1 MTDALHAIVT
11 VCLVY
16 LSVTYAISL
25 LMLAAS
31 LAEHA
36 YRIRRDLSASDETV
50 LESSFA
56 IPVSVLA
63 PVYNESGII
72 VHVVETLLAQE
83 YPQHEI
89 IVVNDGSTDDT
100 MAVISR
106 AFELE
111 PRSVFYRRVLDTAQV
126 RCTYVSR
133 RHPNLIVVDKD
144 NGGKADALNCGVNL
158 ARYRYVCTIDGDTL
172 YERDALAN
180 GMRAAQQNPAQV
192 IGVTSAVAIR
202 RDPEAGR
209 HAPAGARRIDL
220 DPLTNFQLLEFFR
233 SFLTTRMG
241 AGRWGF
247 MLCASGAFA
256 IWRRD
261 VLVELCGFASR
272 FTCEDIE
279 LTFRAHESFR
289 RHNKP
294 YRILALGS
302 IAGTT
307 ESPPTIRALLLQ
319 RARWQRVIVETVW
332 AYRYMLFNPKY
343 GSVGMVGVPYYV
355 ASEIAAPFFQALA
368 LAALAIAGVTGQ
380 LDARALQLLLVL
392 ALGNGILSNVAL
404 ILHDSHSRAYP
415 IRDLVQL
422 VWLGPF
428 DLLLYRPLMFA
439 AQTKGFIDFLRG
451 VKDWHKHDRAA
462 RGYDPP
468 PGA

>member
-1 MTDALHAIVT
+1 MVETLHVIVM

-16 LSVTYAISL
+16 LGATYAISIV
-25 LMLAAS
+25 MLVAS

-36 YRIRRDLSASDETV
+36 YRMRRDLSASDETV

-63 PVYNESGII
+63 PVYNEAGII

-89 IVVNDGSTDDT
+89 IVINDGSTDDT
-100 MAVISR
+100 MAVLSV
-106 AFELE
+106 AFDLE

-133 RHPNLIVVDKD
+133 RHPHLIVVDKD

-180 GMRAAQQNPAQV
+180 GMRAAQQNPAEV

-202 RDPEAGR
+202 RDPEAER
-209 HAPAGARRIDL
+209 HVSAGAQRIDV
-220 DPLTNFQLLEFFR
+220 DPLANFQLLEFFR
-233 SFLTTRMG
+233 SFLNTRMG
-241 AGRWGF
+241 MGRWGF

-261 VLVELCGFASR
+261 VLVELCGFSST

-279 LTFRAHESFR
+279 LTFRAHETFR
-289 RHNKP
+289 QTRSP
-294 YRILALGS
+294 YRILALGT

-307 ESPPTIRALLLQ
+307 ESPPTVRALLLQ
-319 RARWQRVIVETVW
+319 RARWQRVILETVW
-332 AYRYMLFNPKY
+332 AYRHMLFNPTY
-343 GSVGMVGVPYYV
+343 GSVGMVGVPYYL
-355 ASEIAAPFFQALA
+355 ASEVAAPFFQVLA
-368 LAALAIAGVTGQ
+368 LVALTVAFAAGQ
-380 LDARALQLLLVL
+380 LDMRALQLVLIL

-404 ILHDSHSRAYP
+404 MLHDSHSRAYP
-415 IRDLVQL
+415 IRDLVRL
-422 VWLGPF
+422 VLLGPL
-428 DLLLYRPLMFA
+428 DLLFYRPLMFV
-439 AQTKGFIDFLRG
+439 AQTKGFVDFLRG
-451 VKDWHKHDRAA
+451 AKGWDKHARRA
-462 RGYDPP
+462 RGPLAAP
-468 PGA
+468 K